1 MSRTT
6 STASETLSNDA
17 SLGGEALLS
26 EALLSEAATPP
37 LSEAEAATPPLSED
51 AAKCEVAKPIV
62 VDDNQGQGGSYILD
76 SETGVRTLIQ
86 RTLPSTPNEVSLNGP
101 SDSQASDLGED
112 RDDLR
117 D

>member
-1 MSRTT
+1 MLFRS
-6 STASETLSNDA
+6 
-17 SLGGEALLS
+17 GGEALLS
-26 EALLSEAATPP
+26 EALLSEVATPS
-37 LSEAEAATPPLSED
+37 LSDT
-51 AAKCEVAKPIV
+51 AAKCEVAEPNV

-86 RTLPSTPNEVSLNGP
+86 RTLPPTLNEVSLNGS
-101 SDSQASDLGED
+101 SDTQASDLGED